1 LSKKIKVLSCASE
14 VAPFE
19 KTGGLADVTGSLP
32 KAMASHGVETL
43 VMMPKYRGVQ
53 AASKKIAEGA
63 EARFIAHEEYFNRSG
78 LYGNE
83 RGDYPDNLQRFS
95 FFCHQALVEAK
106 TMGFRPDI
114 VHVHDWQASLIPVLL
129 RAKSKSDDF
138 FKDTKTVLTIHNIAY
153 QGLFPH
159 RQYGTLGLD
168 PSLFKMEGLEFYG
181 KINLLKGGMMF
192 SDALTTVSPTYVKE
206 TQTREFG
213 FGLEG
218 VLRKRSKDYRGIL
231 NGLDTAVWD
240 PSSDKSIAAAF
251 SPADISGK
259 AKCKAAL
266 QRASGLAE
274 DPDAPLF
281 AMVTRLAEQ
290 KGLDLV
296 SEAADKLL
304 GGRAQFVLLGEGDA
318 VYHTTF
324 ANIGKRYP
332 KNSRMYLDFDGAK
345 AHTIYAGADF
355 FLMPSLFE
363 PCGLGQMIA
372 MRYGALPIV
381 RNVGGLADTV
391 RDADETADGNG
402 FVFDGQ
408 SPEKLLS
415 AIGRALAL
423 WDDKARLAVVRKRGM
438 SADFSWDAS
447 AKEYLKLYEGLLN

>member
-1 LSKKIKVLSCASE
+1 

-32 KAMASHGVETL
+32 KAMAAHGVETL
-43 VMMPKYRGVQ
+43 VLMPKYRNVQ
-53 AASKKIAEGA
+53 AQPKRIAEGA
-63 EARFIAHEEYFNRSG
+63 QARFIAHEGYFNRSG

-95 FFCHQALVEAK
+95 FFCRQALEEAK
-106 TMGFRPDI
+106 AAGFRPDI
-114 VHVHDWQASLIPVLL
+114 VHVHDWQASLVPVLL
-129 RAKSKSDDF
+129 RTNSKSDPF
-138 FKDTKTVLTIHNIAY
+138 FKNTKSVLTIHNIAY

-181 KINLLKGGMMF
+181 KINLLKGGMIF
-192 SDALTTVSPTYVKE
+192 SDAITTVSPTYMKE
-206 TQTREFG
+206 TQTRDFG

-218 VLRKRSKDYRGIL
+218 VLKKRAKDFRGIL
-231 NGLDTAVWD
+231 NGLDTASWD
-240 PSSDKSIAAAF
+240 PSHDKNCAATYSASDM
-251 SPADISGK
+251 SGK

-266 QRASGLAE
+266 QKAAGFAE
-274 DPDAPLF
+274 DPDVPLF

-296 SEAADKLL
+296 SEAADRLL
-304 GGRAQFVLLGEGDA
+304 SKNVQFVLLGEGDA

-324 ANIGKRYP
+324 ANIGKRHP

-345 AHTIYAGADF
+345 AHTLYAGADF

-391 RDADETADGNG
+391 LDADETAAGNG
-402 FVFDGQ
+402 FVFDEQ
-408 SPEKLLS
+408 SPEKLLNTV
-415 AIGRALAL
+415 GRALKL
-423 WDDKARLAVVRKRGM
+423 WSDKAQLAQVRKRGM
-438 SADFSWDAS
+438 ETDFSWDSS